1 MIVGALSLLA
11 DNPLIFDLSP
21 FLDFSHNIMIPA
33 AITPHAAKLSA
44 KP

>member
-1 MIVGALSLLA
+1 MIVEALSLLA

-21 FLDFSHNIMIPA
+21 FLEFSHNTMIPTGT
-33 AITPHAAKLSA
+33 IPHAAKLSA